1 MLLTADLFPV
11 ISCFFWGVGGGFDEI
26 GCWPVSYLVE
36 ASRMGSRQEANYFRG
51 RCREAKING
60 AALGFPGVFPEQ
72 LVLSL
77 DMGSPYL
84 LVVPMG
90 SIGHWSSKF
99 RLDCHFWSP
108 TCVRL
113 SLRALYAASSRPPPS
128 QASNNPSVA
137 FCLSIGSP

>member
-60 AALGFPGVFPEQ
+60 AALPGVPRRFPRTPGVEF
-72 LVLSL
+72 
-77 DMGSPYL
+77 GHGKPL
-84 LVVPMG
+84 LVG
-90 SIGHWSSKF
+90 CANCIGHWSSK
-99 RLDCHFWSP
+99 
-108 TCVRL
+108 
-113 SLRALYAASSRPPPS
+113 
-128 QASNNPSVA
+128 
-137 FCLSIGSP
+137 